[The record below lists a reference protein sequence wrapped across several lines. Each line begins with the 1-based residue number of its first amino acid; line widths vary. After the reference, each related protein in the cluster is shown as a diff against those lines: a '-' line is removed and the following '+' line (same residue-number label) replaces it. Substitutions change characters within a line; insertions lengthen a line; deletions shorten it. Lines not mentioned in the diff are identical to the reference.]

1 MEKNQKLI
9 ENARGLLALKKKKSF
24 SLFRSSLYLFKLSW
38 TRLITIGIVGLI
50 LFNFILFVLFKQISA
65 VNLILEITNKL
76 NAIIIPIFTVLI
88 TGYAIFQAL
97 ANGNTLIRMIS
108 VKHVDTDN
116 QKLENLSKFGVYNLY
131 FYGLSIFYLSLIIL
145 NYLLSVSLVMVN
157 EDWSFSSFS
166 ATQNEIICSL
176 AITIYLM
183 VVLNFLIEIKS
194 FIFNLF
200 QIFITNGVNEITKYL
215 EEKDSE
221 K

>member
-24 SLFRSSLYLFKLSW
+24 PLFRSSLYLFKLSW
-38 TRLITIGIVGLI
+38 TRITTIGIVGLI

-65 VNLILEITNKL
+65 INFILEITNKL

-108 VKHVDTDN
+108 VNHIDTDN

-145 NYLLSVSLVMVN
+145 NYLLSISIGMVS
-157 EDWSFSSFS
+157 EDWSLSFFSE
-166 ATQNEIICSL
+166 TQNEIICSL
-176 AITIYLM
+176 AITIYLI

-221 K
+221 E